1 MERRNCQ
8 NTPGDIDMGSSLF
21 QAYIITCLINGKRYI
36 GITARGR
43 GRFLCW
49 VLPHSWHYT
58 HLFDDGPD
66 YSIPFR
72 GASNYAGICLRCG
85 KRDLFRGAL
94 RRPQE
99 KADG

>member
-1 MERRNCQ
+1 MNVEIFERNLALDEEQKLAKKNRW
-8 NTPGDIDMGSSLF
+8 
-21 QAYIITCLINGKRYI
+21 
-36 GITARGR
+36 
-43 GRFLCW
+43 RFLCW